1 VKQRA
6 LLGIFQAV
14 GDATLARTPEG
25 FCVFSN
31 VEAERIQLNLQ
42 PPGVNPNSEI
52 YLPLSGLRDVFHNP
66 DKVANALSGVVDG
79 DTVWDELERRG
90 LGEGTSWN
98 GDTVRM
104 PPHSVG
110 VGAHPVPS
118 TVERALA
125 PNPFHPGPALS
136 GSSSVPGRG
145 AVLSDLKALIE
156 NRSPAILRGPR
167 RAGKTSILHALAL
180 QLASTHKVRHVSL
193 EARHLVTEDD
203 LARALEPS
211 LKGQPAPASTLRA
224 QLSEETASVLLIDE
238 IANLREADASV
249 FAWLRAVG
257 QESTSIVLV
266 GSHWDW
272 VEVVRQAASAPGSSF
287 GNDVTP
293 VNLGPLSEAD
303 ALDFLVNTAPPDVP
317 LARDG
322 TARWIVERCGTWPFY
337 LQVLGYAVVQAVR
350 TGSRQALVE
359 PSGVTELYE
368 NRLLVD
374 RDVGFFRT
382 RWAELPER
390 ARQVLWRVRS
400 SPDAGLPQVR
410 ALSPDDRKILRDTGL
425 CDSLGRWLEDKPFYD
440 WLRRIADEE
449 QGRN

>member
-1 VKQRA
+1 
-6 LLGIFQAV
+6 
-14 GDATLARTPEG
+14 
-25 FCVFSN
+25 
-31 VEAERIQLNLQ
+31 
-42 PPGVNPNSEI
+42 VNSDSKF
-52 YLPLSGLRDVFHNP
+52 YLPLSSLRDVFHNP
-66 DKVANALSGVVDG
+66 DKVASALAGEMGG
-79 DTVWDELERRG
+79 DTVWDEFEKLG

-98 GDTVRM
+98 GDVVRM
-104 PPHSVG
+104 PPQSVA
-110 VGAHPVPS
+110 VRPLPAPS
-118 TVERALA
+118 TAERALA
-125 PNPFHPGPALS
+125 PNPFHPGPALI
-136 GSSSVPGRG
+136 GSPRVHGRES
-145 AVLSDLKALIE
+145 VLSDLKALIE
-156 NRSPAILRGPR
+156 SRSPAVLRGPR

-180 QLASTHKVRHVSL
+180 QLASTHTVRHVSL
-193 EARHLVTEDD
+193 EARRLVTEDD
-203 LARALEPS
+203 LACALEPS
-211 LKGQPAPASTLRA
+211 LAGGPAPASALRA
-224 QLSEETASVLLIDE
+224 RLREEPASVLLIDE
-238 IANLREADASV
+238 IANLRAADASV

-390 ARQVLWRVRS
+390 ACGVLWRVRS
-400 SPDAGLPQVR
+400 SPDGSLPQVR
-410 ALSPDDRKILRDTGL
+410 ALSPEDRKILRDTGL